1 MNVSIEWI
9 GFTGIALSV
18 VAYLPQIIHLLKEH
32 CSAGLSPWAYCMWV
46 ISALLLLTYAIVK
59 KDTVFISLQGYEVG
73 ACALIFYYCLKYRDQ
88 LCEDHGG
95 ETLEVR
101 LQHAQA
107 EVER

>member
-1 MNVSIEWI
+1 MSVSIEWI
-9 GFTGIALSV
+9 GFAGIALSV
-18 VAYLPQIIHLLKEH
+18 VAYMPQIIHLLKEH

-46 ISALLLLTYAIVK
+46 ISALLLLIYAIVK
-59 KDTVFISLQGYEVG
+59 KDPVFISLQGYEVG

-101 LQHAQA
+101 LQRAPA